1 MTEDWSELG
10 HHGPK
15 DRDRVGP
22 GAVPRNIADTIHTEQ
37 FDVRNRWTNAVQFT
51 AEITCAPDATYSVKL
66 GLAVKWAVNARAN
79 LTDANLADA
88 NLAGANLADAYL
100 TGANLTDANLAGANL
115 TRAYLARA
123 NLAGANL
130 ADANFAGAKIGTDT
144 IDRVIAI
151 AHRLDGYAFAAF
163 KLDTGA
169 VKIKAGCRYFTPAE
183 FREHV
188 AQSYPDTPKAVE
200 TLSII
205 EHIER
210 MASLF
215 SEEKS

>member
-88 NLAGANLADAYL
+88 NL

-115 TRAYLARA
+115 ARA
-123 NLAGANL
+123 NLAR
-130 ADANFAGAKIGTDT
+130 ANFAGAKIGTDT

>member
-79 LTDANLADA
+79 LTD
-88 NLAGANLADAYL
+88 
-100 TGANLTDANLAGANL
+100 
-115 TRAYLARA
+115 A

>member
-1 MTEDWSELG
+1 MT
-10 HHGPK
+10 
-15 DRDRVGP
+15 
-22 GAVPRNIADTIHTEQ
+22 IADTIKTEK
-37 FDVRNRWTNAVQFT
+37 FEVHNRRTNAIQFT

-66 GLAVKWAVNARAN
+66 GLAVEWAVNARAN
-79 LTDANLADA
+79 L
-88 NLAGANLADAYL
+88 
-100 TGANLTDANLAGANL
+100 
-115 TRAYLARA
+115 ARA
-123 NLAGANL
+123 NLSGAYL
-130 ADANFAGAKIGTDT
+130 AGAKIGGDT
-144 IDRVIAI
+144 IARVIAI
-151 AHRLDGYAFAAF
+151 AHRLDGYAFTAF

-210 MASLF
+210 MAALF
-215 SEEKS
+215 AEDEG

>member
-79 LTDANLADA
+79 LTDANLA
-88 NLAGANLADAYL
+88 GANLADAYL
-100 TGANLTDANLAGANL
+100 TGANL